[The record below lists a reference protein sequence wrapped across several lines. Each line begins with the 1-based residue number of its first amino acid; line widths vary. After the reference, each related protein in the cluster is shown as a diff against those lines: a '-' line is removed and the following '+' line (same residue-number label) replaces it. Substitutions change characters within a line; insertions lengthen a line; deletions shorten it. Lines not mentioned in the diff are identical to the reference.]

1 MIKPSNS
8 KYIDIVNYINNIARL
23 RQLLSITQ
31 KEMSDLLRI
40 SPSTY
45 SRWERGNFKTT
56 QVSYILIIV
65 KILESKSD
73 YKENSIK

>member
-73 YKENSIK
+73 YKENPIK